1 MGKDNEYPKGDG
13 MFESVGF
20 ALYPGL
26 GKEEEREERQRE
38 EVEEVLVALVAH
50 IGKEINAVMKVY
62 LKCLLY

>member
-26 GKEEEREERQRE
+26 RKEEEREERQRE
-38 EVEEVLVALVAH
+38 EVEE
-50 IGKEINAVMKVY
+50 
-62 LKCLLY
+62 CWWP